1 MSDYKAKIHQI
12 RFWLRHDPPQTPLG
26 APPDSLAGFKGP
38 TSKGREERGRKGGQG
53 GKGRDKEKGKGR
65 ERERRREGRGRGERD
80 GRDNLGGRGKG
91 REKGRE
97 KRRGGKI

>member
-38 TSKGREERGRKGGQG
+38 TSKGGREGKERGTGRGRKG
-53 GKGRDKEKGKGR
+53 
-65 ERERRREGRGRGERD
+65 
-80 GRDNLGGRGKG
+80 
-91 REKGRE
+91 
-97 KRRGGKI
+97 